1 MAKVCAVKK
10 EVSKDGIKQE
20 VCDETRAGLLPVL
33 QKVQDKKGFISDK
46 DMQEIADRFGIHPV
60 EVYSVVTFYSF
71 ITNKKEGKHVVRI
84 SNCISSEMA
93 GSKKI
98 IDEFE
103 KVLKIKVGQ
112 TTKNGKVTLKM
123 TSCIGMC
130 DEAPAIMVDDELVG
144 KVALKKVKE
153 IIGGLK

>member
-10 EVSKDGIKQE
+10 EVSKDGMKQE

-33 QKVQDKKGFISDK
+33 QEVQDKKGFISDK

-71 ITNKKEGKHVVRI
+71 ITDKKEGKHVIRV
-84 SNCISSEMA
+84 SNCITNEMA
-93 GSKKI
+93 GNKNI
-98 IDEFE
+98 INEFE
-103 KVLKIKVGQ
+103 KALKIKMGQ

-130 DEAPAIMVDDELVG
+130 DEAPAVMVNDKLIG
-144 KVALKKVKE
+144 KVTPGKVKE
-153 IIGGLK
+153 IIRGLK

>member
-1 MAKVCAVKK
+1 MVKVCAVKK
-10 EVSKDGIKQE
+10 EVNKDGKKQE
-20 VCDETRAGLLPVL
+20 ICDATRNGLLPVL
-33 QKVQDKKGFISDK
+33 QKIQDKKGYISDK

-71 ITNKKEGKHVVRI
+71 ITDKKEGKHVIRI
-84 SNCISSEMA
+84 SNCISNDIA

-98 IDEFE
+98 INEFE

-112 TTKNGKVTLKM
+112 TTKNGKITLKL

-130 DEAPAIMVDDELVG
+130 DEAPAIMVDDRLIG
-144 KVALKKVKE
+144 KVTPGKVKE
-153 IIGGLK
+153 IIRGLK